1 MSAARGPTLRLVCV
15 NDVYQLENLPRLRTL
30 VKRLAAEDPADLLL
44 VTLAGDFLAPSL
56 LSSLDHGAAMVEC
69 LNAVP
74 VTHAIFGN
82 HEDDVPFAA
91 LQSAVRDF
99 RGRWVNT
106 NLVGFTPALPRHA
119 VLALTAPG
127 GRTVTVGLVGV
138 LTEDPALYRP
148 GAFNGLVILPA
159 NESAVREARA
169 LRAQGCGALIAM
181 THQAMARDRALA
193 AQREA
198 PFSLV
203 IGGHEHEP
211 HLESVDGCWVVK
223 AGSEAAHAVVIDLAW
238 PASPPPEGELDAPEA
253 QVRLEDLRAVPADPA
268 LASRVAHHMVAVDR
282 LRTAE
287 LMRIPEGESLSSV
300 GVRWRQ
306 TTMGS
311 MVCSRI
317 RRALGADACVLN
329 GGGIRAS
336 REHSGVFTY
345 GDLESE
351 LPFANEVV
359 VVTLPGWVLRDT
371 VATSRS
377 RAPTP
382 WAAFLQVDDGVE
394 VDAER
399 GVTSVNGEPL
409 DERREY
415 RVAMVRLL
423 IEGLDG
429 LEPLLRFMRDH
440 PERMPPRDSGREI
453 KTILVDT
460 FALDFWRS
468 LGDFDLIDEDGDGVV
483 SAEEIRATIA
493 RRSEAAAGVLF
504 DSVLRALDVDGDARV
519 TREEAER
526 AKASTPRPSSVTA
539 QD

>member
-15 NDVYQLENLPRLRTL
+15 NDVYQLDNLPRLRTL
-30 VKRLAAEDPADLLL
+30 VKTLAAENPADLLL

-69 LNAVP
+69 LNEVP
-74 VTHAIFGN
+74 VTHVILGN
-82 HEDDVPFAA
+82 HEDDVPFTA
-91 LQSAVRDF
+91 LQSAARAF
-99 RGRWVNT
+99 RGCWINT
-106 NLVGFTPALPRHA
+106 NVPGFTPSLPRNA
-119 VLALTAPG
+119 VLTLTAPG
-127 GRTVTVGLVGV
+127 GRTVKVGLVGV

-148 GAFNGLVILPA
+148 GAFNGLQILPA
-159 NESAVREARA
+159 NESAVAEGTA

-181 THQAMARDRALA
+181 THQAIARDRVLA

-211 HLESVDGCWVVK
+211 HLEHIDGCWLVK

-238 PASPPPEGELDAPEA
+238 PASPPPAGELDAPTAE
-253 QVRLEDLRAVPADPA
+253 VRLEDVRAVPADPA
-268 LASRVAHHMVAVDR
+268 LASRVAHHMVAVEK
-282 LRTAE
+282 LRAAE
-287 LMRIPEGESLSSV
+287 LMRIPEGEALSSV

-306 TTMGS
+306 TSMGTL
-311 MVCSRI
+311 VCSRL
-317 RRALGADACVLN
+317 RQALDADACVLN

-336 REHSGVFTY
+336 TEHRGAFTY

-359 VVTLPGWVLRDT
+359 VVPLPGWVLRDT
-371 VATSRS
+371 IATSRS

-382 WAAFLQVDDGVE
+382 WAAFLQVDDGVQ
-394 VDAER
+394 VDAEH
-399 GVTSVNGEPL
+399 GVIAVNGEPL

-423 IEGLDG
+423 VEGLDG

-453 KTILVDT
+453 KTILVET

-468 LGDFDLIDEDGDGVV
+468 LGDFDLIDTDRDGLV
-483 SAEEIRATIA
+483 SADEIRAAIA

-504 DSVLRALDVDGDARV
+504 DSVMRALDVDGDARV
-519 TREEAER
+519 SREEAER
-526 AKASTPRPSSVTA
+526 VKVPA
-539 QD
+539 Q